1 MTPPTGTPTRK
12 VLASKGIDASLV
24 DMRVERK
31 ASIQRLTG
39 ESFPRVRSASF
50 IRHPERPYHSG
61 IMRSHFSSLTRI
73 LSLSLLA
80 GRYTIHQYSPPP
92 TRTHTHTPAE
102 QDRRVETLRKELTD
116 VEERLREANE
126 MELPEEDLRVESE
139 SRREDL
145 NALIASFHEANLAGG
160 GRDGGVGSGGAN
172 GGGGGG
178 GVGGG
183 GDGGG
188 RRREQGGSSV
198 WKSVAPGGRE
208 DRSGLQRAPAEYT
221 GVVATASA
229 SSASSSSPSTGK
241 KFERPSERRRRL
253 DQQKREGGGGGYDD
267 YDDSGAGGFGGG
279 GGGGDDPYSSV
290 GANRGRGGGRGGGGR
305 GGRGG
310 GERRYD
316 DYDDEG
322 YNGGGRGGGAGRGPN
337 NSGYNEKYAS
347 DRYNY

>member
-1 MTPPTGTPTRK
+1 
-12 VLASKGIDASLV
+12 
-24 DMRVERK
+24 MRVERK

-39 ESFPRVRSASF
+39 EQVVSTRSVCDLRLPSRGDR
-50 IRHPERPYHSG
+50 ITLESCD
-61 IMRSHFSSLTRI
+61 LT
-73 LSLSLLA
+73 SLLCLSFYLSPSSHVDTLS
-80 GRYTIHQYSPPP
+80 RPPP
-92 TRTHTHTPAE
+92 PPLHAHTTAE

-139 SRREDL
+139 SRRVEL
-145 NALIASFHEANLAGG
+145 NALIASFHEANLAESGGGSGGG
-160 GRDGGVGSGGAN
+160 GR

-178 GVGGG
+178 EGGG

-188 RRREQGGSSV
+188 RRREQGGGSSSA

-221 GVVATASA
+221 GVVATTASA
-229 SSASSSSPSTGK
+229 SSALSSSSPSAAK

-279 GGGGDDPYSSV
+279 GGGG
-290 GANRGRGGGRGGGGR
+290 GRGGGRGGGGG

-322 YNGGGRGGGAGRGPN
+322 YNGGGHGGGRGGGAGRGPS